1 MKKILT
7 GAVTLLSLASLAN
20 AGTLLVSPNHY
31 ADPEENEYPS
41 SQFGVAPQH
50 GQQDGFAADQVT
62 DMEEGDDGSGVQHFH
77 ASRGI
82 ASVGDQPNS
91 GIDPSIKTKNDEK
104 VIVSQ
109 SSEMRTASEM
119 VRKGVQEVA
128 IIASDLGYFPKTVF
142 VSRDVPVR
150 MFVTGSS
157 KNTLCI
163 MMDSFQ
169 VRKQIRSQKIE
180 EITFTPSAPGKYR
193 FYCPVNGME
202 GQMVVKEF
210 SSTPGNEAYN
220 DGYDNN
226 LRPRGPAGM
235 ENNGQGITRVNGRLV
250 NPGQGPGNE
259 GNYEGQGGGQSNN
272 QSNYSGQR
280 SSVGIASQWDT
291 SIGGPQR

>member
-1 MKKILT
+1 MKKILN
-7 GAVTLLSLASLAN
+7 GAVIFLALTTIAH
-20 AGTLLVSPNHY
+20 AGTVLISPDRF
-31 ADPEENEYPS
+31 ADPDEGEFPS
-41 SQFGVAPQH
+41 SQFGVAPPH
-50 GQQDGFAADQVT
+50 AMTSGFAANQVV

-91 GIDPSIKTKNDEK
+91 GIDPSVKNDQESK
-104 VIVSQ
+104 MIISQ
-109 SSEMRTASEM
+109 SSEMKTATEM
-119 VRKGVQEVA
+119 SRKGVQEVA

-202 GQMVVKEF
+202 GALVVKEF
-210 SSTPGNEAYN
+210 SNTLGNEA
-220 DGYDNN
+220 DSYDQGQGQMQGQGQNQN
-226 LRPRGPAGM
+226 QNQNQNQMRPRNPA
-235 ENNGQGITRVNGRLV
+235 
-250 NPGQGPGNE
+250 
-259 GNYEGQGGGQSNN
+259 S
-272 QSNYSGQR
+272 SQR
-280 SSVGIASQWDT
+280 SSVGIATQWD
-291 SIGGPQR
+291 SAVGGPQR

>member
-1 MKKILT
+1 MKKILS
-7 GAVTLLSLASLAN
+7 GAVTVLTLATFAQ

-31 ADPEENEYPS
+31 ADPEENEFPS

-50 GQQDGFAADQVT
+50 AVTSGFAADQVT

-91 GIDPSIKTKNDEK
+91 GIDPSLKNGDDSK
-104 VIVSQ
+104 MIVSQ
-109 SSEMRTASEM
+109 SSEMRTANEM

-128 IIASDLGYFPKTVF
+128 IIASDLGYFPKTIF

-202 GQMVVKEF
+202 GSLVVKEF
-210 SSTPGNEAYN
+210 SNMSNEASA
-220 DGYDNN
+220 YDNADDRN
-226 LRPRGPAGM
+226 LRPRNPAA
-235 ENNGQGITRVNGRLV
+235 EER
-250 NPGQGPGNE
+250 
-259 GNYEGQGGGQSNN
+259 GNYQNNSQSGNN
-272 QSNYSGQR
+272 QSNGQMNYQGNGQAQR